1 MAEIKNSELDMSSQQ
16 KAELD
21 KEKRKE
27 EKKEAKRAKRQHYKE
42 LNEPPKLTVLEEVGN
57 AVTHGIG
64 AGLAIAGFVLL
75 LLKSDT
81 GLKVMA
87 SCFYGISLIL
97 MFLMSCLYHS
107 YKSGLAVKR
116 LWRRF
121 DYSSIYLLIGG
132 TFAPLYLVYWGN
144 VLGIVLFCVQWA
156 LIIAGI
162 TIICVFGPG
171 RFRPIHYTLYFV
183 IGWSAIMFIPG
194 WFRNDK
200 PLLGWIVGG
209 GIVYTLGMIPFV
221 KDTNGAA
228 NRTGDHIGN
237 FFLCV
242 FIWTG
247 IGCCIGDI
255 VMEHGKH
262 FFKQVIA
269 MRCAQKTCKK
279 RILYG
284 VLTD

>member
-1 MAEIKNSELDMSSQQ
+1 MAEIKNSESDMSTQQ
-16 KAELD
+16 KVELD

-27 EKKEAKRAKRQHYKE
+27 EKKEAKRAKRQHYRE

-64 AGLAIAGFVLL
+64 AGLAIAGLVLL

-132 TFAPLYLVYWGN
+132 TFAPMYLVYWEN

-183 IGWSAIMFIPG
+183 IG
-194 WFRNDK
+194 
-200 PLLGWIVGG
+200 
-209 GIVYTLGMIPFV
+209 
-221 KDTNGAA
+221 
-228 NRTGDHIGN
+228 
-237 FFLCV
+237 
-242 FIWTG
+242 
-247 IGCCIGDI
+247 
-255 VMEHGKH
+255 
-262 FFKQVIA
+262 
-269 MRCAQKTCKK
+269 
-279 RILYG
+279 
-284 VLTD
+284 

>member
-1 MAEIKNSELDMSSQQ
+1 MSHQNSPCL
-16 KAELD
+16 
-21 KEKRKE
+21 RKS
-27 EKKEAKRAKRQHYKE
+27 
-42 LNEPPKLTVLEEVGN
+42 GN

-116 LWRRF
+116 IWRRF

-132 TFAPLYLVYWGN
+132 TFAPMYLVYWEN

-162 TIICVFGPG
+162 TIICVVRTRQVPTD
-171 RFRPIHYTLYFV
+171 TLYAV
-183 IGWSAIMFIPG
+183 L
-194 WFRNDK
+194 RH
-200 PLLGWIVGG
+200 
-209 GIVYTLGMIPFV
+209 
-221 KDTNGAA
+221 
-228 NRTGDHIGN
+228 R
-237 FFLCV
+237 
-242 FIWTG
+242 
-247 IGCCIGDI
+247 
-255 VMEHGKH
+255 MERHH
-262 FFKQVIA
+262 VHS
-269 MRCAQKTCKK
+269 RLVQK
-279 RILYG
+279 
-284 VLTD
+284 

>member
-1 MAEIKNSELDMSSQQ
+1 MAEIKNSESDMSTQQ

-27 EKKEAKRAKRQHYKE
+27 EKKEAKRAKRQHYRE

-116 LWRRF
+116 IWRRF

-132 TFAPLYLVYWGN
+132 TFAPMYLVYWEN

-171 RFRPIHYTLYFV
+171 RSDRYTIRCTSSSDGAPSCSFQTGSEMTSRFWDGSWAVVLS
-183 IGWSAIMFIPG
+183 IRSA
-194 WFRNDK
+194 
-200 PLLGWIVGG
+200 
-209 GIVYTLGMIPFV
+209 
-221 KDTNGAA
+221 
-228 NRTGDHIGN
+228 
-237 FFLCV
+237 
-242 FIWTG
+242 
-247 IGCCIGDI
+247 
-255 VMEHGKH
+255 
-262 FFKQVIA
+262 
-269 MRCAQKTCKK
+269 
-279 RILYG
+279 
-284 VLTD
+284 

>member
-1 MAEIKNSELDMSSQQ
+1 MAEIKNSESDMSTQQ

-27 EKKEAKRAKRQHYKE
+27 EKKEAKRAKRQHYRE

-116 LWRRF
+116 IWRRF
-121 DYSSIYLLIGG
+121 DYSSIYLLR
-132 TFAPLYLVYWGN
+132 
-144 VLGIVLFCVQWA
+144 C
-156 LIIAGI
+156 
-162 TIICVFGPG
+162 
-171 RFRPIHYTLYFV
+171 TLC
-183 IGWSAIMFIPG
+183 
-194 WFRNDK
+194 
-200 PLLGWIVGG
+200 
-209 GIVYTLGMIPFV
+209 
-221 KDTNGAA
+221 
-228 NRTGDHIGN
+228 TGKMC
-237 FFLCV
+237 L
-242 FIWTG
+242 
-247 IGCCIGDI
+247 
-255 VMEHGKH
+255 E
-262 FFKQVIA
+262 
-269 MRCAQKTCKK
+269 
-279 RILYG
+279 
-284 VLTD
+284 

>member
-1 MAEIKNSELDMSSQQ
+1 MAEIKNSEADMSTQQ

-27 EKKEAKRAKRQHYKE
+27 EKKEAKRAKRQHYRE

-116 LWRRF
+116 IWRRF
-121 DYSSIYLLIGG
+121 DYSSIYLLIGR
-132 TFAPLYLVYWGN
+132 TFAPMYLVYWEN

-171 RFRPIHYTLYFV
+171 RFRPIHYTL
-183 IGWSAIMFIPG
+183 
-194 WFRNDK
+194 
-200 PLLGWIVGG
+200 
-209 GIVYTLGMIPFV
+209 GMIPFV
-221 KDTNGAA
+221 KDTKGMHFIWHIFVMLGAA
-228 NRTGDHIGN
+228 LHWFG
-237 FFLCV
+237 
-242 FIWTG
+242 
-247 IGCCIGDI
+247 
-255 VMEHGKH
+255 MY
-262 FFKQVIA
+262 
-269 MRCAQKTCKK
+269 
-279 RILYG
+279 LY
-284 VLTD
+284 VY

>member
-1 MAEIKNSELDMSSQQ
+1 
-16 KAELD
+16 
-21 KEKRKE
+21 
-27 EKKEAKRAKRQHYKE
+27 
-42 LNEPPKLTVLEEVGN
+42 
-57 AVTHGIG
+57 
-64 AGLAIAGFVLL
+64 
-75 LLKSDT
+75 
-81 GLKVMA
+81 MA

-97 MFLMSCLYHS
+97 MFLMRCLYHS

-116 LWRRF
+116 IWRRF

-132 TFAPLYLVYWGN
+132 TFAPMYLVYWEN

-183 IGWSAIMFIPG
+183 IGWSAIMFIPD

-221 KDTNGAA
+221 KDSKGMHFIWHIFVMLGAA
-228 NRTGDHIGN
+228 LHWFG
-237 FFLCV
+237 
-242 FIWTG
+242 
-247 IGCCIGDI
+247 
-255 VMEHGKH
+255 MY
-262 FFKQVIA
+262 
-269 MRCAQKTCKK
+269 
-279 RILYG
+279 LY
-284 VLTD
+284 VY

>member
-27 EKKEAKRAKRQHYKE
+27 EKKEAKRAKRQHYRE

-64 AGLAIAGFVLL
+64 AGLAIAGLVLL

-121 DYSSIYLLIGG
+121 DYSSISADRRNICS
-132 TFAPLYLVYWGN
+132 TVPC
-144 VLGIVLFCVQWA
+144 VLGKCAWNSVVLCAVGTYHSGDHHHMCVR
-156 LIIAGI
+156 
-162 TIICVFGPG
+162 PG
-171 RFRPIHYTLYFV
+171 QVQTDTLYAV
-183 IGWSAIMFIPG
+183 L
-194 WFRNDK
+194 RH
-200 PLLGWIVGG
+200 
-209 GIVYTLGMIPFV
+209 
-221 KDTNGAA
+221 
-228 NRTGDHIGN
+228 R
-237 FFLCV
+237 
-242 FIWTG
+242 
-247 IGCCIGDI
+247 
-255 VMEHGKH
+255 MERYHVHSGL
-262 FFKQVIA
+262 V
-269 MRCAQKTCKK
+269 QK
-279 RILYG
+279 
-284 VLTD
+284 

>member
-1 MAEIKNSELDMSSQQ
+1 MAQIKNSDMSSQQ

-162 TIICVFGPG
+162 TIICVFGTG
-171 RFRPIHYTLYFV
+171 QVQTDTLYV
-183 IGWSAIMFIPG
+183 VL
-194 WFRNDK
+194 RH
-200 PLLGWIVGG
+200 
-209 GIVYTLGMIPFV
+209 
-221 KDTNGAA
+221 
-228 NRTGDHIGN
+228 R
-237 FFLCV
+237 
-242 FIWTG
+242 
-247 IGCCIGDI
+247 
-255 VMEHGKH
+255 MERHHVHSGL
-262 FFKQVIA
+262 V
-269 MRCAQKTCKK
+269 QK
-279 RILYG
+279 
-284 VLTD
+284 

>member
-1 MAEIKNSELDMSSQQ
+1 MAEIKNSESDMSTQQ

-27 EKKEAKRAKRQHYKE
+27 EKKEAKRAKRQHYRE

-64 AGLAIAGFVLL
+64 AGFAIVGFVLL

-116 LWRRF
+116 IWRRF

-132 TFAPLYLVYWGN
+132 TFAPMYLVYWEN

-183 IGWSAIMFIPG
+183 IGWSAIMFIPD

-221 KDTNGAA
+221 KDTKGMHFIWHIFVMLGAA
-228 NRTGDHIGN
+228 LHWFG
-237 FFLCV
+237 
-242 FIWTG
+242 
-247 IGCCIGDI
+247 
-255 VMEHGKH
+255 MY
-262 FFKQVIA
+262 
-269 MRCAQKTCKK
+269 
-279 RILYG
+279 LY
-284 VLTD
+284 VY

>member
-1 MAEIKNSELDMSSQQ
+1 MAEIKNSESDMSTQQ

-27 EKKEAKRAKRQHYKE
+27 EKKEAKRAKRQHYRE

-116 LWRRF
+116 IWRRF

-132 TFAPLYLVYWGN
+132 TFAPMYLVYWEN

-183 IGWSAIMFIPG
+183 IGWSASCSFQ
-194 WFRNDK
+194 
-200 PLLGWIVGG
+200 
-209 GIVYTLGMIPFV
+209 
-221 KDTNGAA
+221 
-228 NRTGDHIGN
+228 TGSEMTSRFWDGSWA
-237 FFLCV
+237 V
-242 FIWTG
+242 
-247 IGCCIGDI
+247 
-255 VMEHGKH
+255 
-262 FFKQVIA
+262 
-269 MRCAQKTCKK
+269 
-279 RILYG
+279 
-284 VLTD
+284 VLSIRSA